1 VLTDGFRVQIPIAT
15 LLFYIAHTA
24 ALDSRAA
31 SHKKLTTFDKTQT
44 FGIISCE
51 KGGSNP
57 TMSTKINTIIVCLV

>member
-1 VLTDGFRVQIPIAT
+1 MNSRIAYT
-15 LLFYIAHTA
+15 LRDSYSKATAHTA

-31 SHKKLTTFDKTQT
+31 SHKKLTTFDRTQT